1 MTTILKIAGKGQVT
15 IPSRLRAEIGISGRG
30 LLKASARRGS
40 ILLTPVVASA
50 DYTPAQRRA
59 IDAHLALSEADI
71 KAGRTYGPFDSVQEM
86 VASMKRE
93 LKARTDSQ
101 KTARKTPKRSR

>member
-1 MTTILKIAGKGQVT
+1 MTTILKMAGKGQVT
-15 IPSRLRAEIGISGRG
+15 IPSRLRAEVGIAGRG

-40 ILLTPVVASA
+40 ILLTPVTAGA
-50 DYTPAQRRA
+50 EYTTQQRRA
-59 IDAHLALSEADI
+59 IDARLALSEEDI

-93 LKARTDSQ
+93 LKARAS
-101 KTARKTPKRSR
+101 RKPQAKQPRQSR